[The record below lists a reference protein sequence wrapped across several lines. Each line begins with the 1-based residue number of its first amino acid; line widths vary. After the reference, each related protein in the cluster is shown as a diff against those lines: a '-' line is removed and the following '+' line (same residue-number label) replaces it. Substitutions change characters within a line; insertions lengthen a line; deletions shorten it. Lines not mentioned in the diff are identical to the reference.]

1 MKIIQWNVADKEG
14 GINEVIKGEKK
25 AFLFKKKRGGWKRF
39 SLGIKMAILLT
50 KLMNV
55 GYKNFLGAIL
65 KKRQIAISYAIKSL
79 KIGILYFRLGIKM
92 PLLKARLFNA

>member
-25 AFLFKKKRGGWKRF
+25 AFLFKGVKRF

-79 KIGILYFRLGIKM
+79 KIGILCFMLGTKIH
-92 PLLKARLFNA
+92 LLKLGLFNT

>member
-1 MKIIQWNVADKEG
+1 MMKIIQWNVADKEG

-25 AFLFKKKRGGWKRF
+25 AFLFKGVKRF

-65 KKRQIAISYAIKSL
+65 KKKTNRNKLCHKVPKNRHSL
-79 KIGILYFRLGIKM
+79 L
-92 PLLKARLFNA
+92 

>member
-1 MKIIQWNVADKEG
+1 M
-14 GINEVIKGEKK
+14 INEGIKGEKK
-25 AFLFKKKRGGWKRF
+25 AFLFKGVKRF

-79 KIGILYFRLGIKM
+79 KIGILCFMLGTKI
-92 PLLKARLFNA
+92 PLLKLGLFNA

>member
-25 AFLFKKKRGGWKRF
+25 AFLFKGVKRF

-79 KIGILYFRLGIKM
+79 KIGILCFMLGTKIR
-92 PLLKARLFNA
+92 LLKLGLFNT